1 MYICKFRR
9 HSHVQW
15 HVINSDYYYHYNYY
29 YNCYHDHYGIWH
41 VFLHNTQNTLTWSG
55 LGKLHCLSVRWEIPT
70 EHNMRTIAY
79 QGLMVSERMWE
90 KKMHAKLWH
99 GLWFCGIRQS
109 ICIMWCAMQMQ
120 MIIIDQRERERQRHR
135 VFVCVWSSACNPY
148 FTRLKW
154 ECMQCFYH
162 LYIYLFMYLWSLV
175 WLIIICHLHSSLA
188 TYAWLSFLMNDDGT
202 ATSFIDAYV
211 SDIVYVCVCA
221 ISFPSRPPTYI
232 YLRVMCIWCFTRTTA
247 QHTHTGI
254 QE

>member
-90 KKMHAKLWH
+90 KKMDAKLWH
-99 GLWFCGIRQS
+99 GLWFCGIRRG

-120 MIIIDQRERERQRHR
+120 MIIDQRERERGRDIEYL
-135 VFVCVWSSACNPY
+135 FVCDQVHAIHTLRALNENACSAFITY
-148 FTRLKW
+148 IS
-154 ECMQCFYH
+154 
-162 LYIYLFMYLWSLV
+162 IYLC
-175 WLIIICHLHSSLA
+175 ICE
-188 TYAWLSFLMNDDGT
+188 AWFGSLSF
-202 ATSFIDAYV
+202 AT
-211 SDIVYVCVCA
+211 
-221 ISFPSRPPTYI
+221 
-232 YLRVMCIWCFTRTTA
+232 CIPLLP
-247 QHTHTGI
+247 HTLGCHFWWMMT
-254 QE
+254 ELPHHL